1 MQSNY
6 QRWKIWFEARK
17 CNEQKLVVRYKL
29 FNNDDN
35 LRKLGPPNMKTPSS
49 SYLNGNIVKHRVLYE

>member
-29 FNNDDN
+29 FNNDDS
-35 LRKLGPPNMKTPSS
+35 LRKLVHQNMKTPSS
-49 SYLNGNIVKHRVLYE
+49 SYLNGNIKHRVLYE